1 MNGMHQEQ
9 YWAYTTGSD
18 MYSVS
23 HQYELPPTPTCA
35 QISLADYYEF
45 DDKSQVDL
53 GFTSC
58 TYVDKDGVTRNDSF
72 PSIDDFDVTYI
83 FARNGLASATFELSV
98 SNVYAAYIVN
108 FFFWD
113 SVS

>member
-1 MNGMHQEQ
+1 M
-9 YWAYTTGSD
+9 
-18 MYSVS
+18 
-23 HQYELPPTPTCA
+23 
-35 QISLADYYEF
+35 
-45 DDKSQVDL
+45 
-53 GFTSC
+53 
-58 TYVDKDGVTRNDSF
+58 TRNDSF